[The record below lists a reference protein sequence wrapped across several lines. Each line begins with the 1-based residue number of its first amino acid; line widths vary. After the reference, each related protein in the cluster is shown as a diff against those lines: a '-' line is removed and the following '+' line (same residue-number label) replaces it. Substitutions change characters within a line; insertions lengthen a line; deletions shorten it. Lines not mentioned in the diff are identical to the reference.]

1 LGREIFL
8 TLTVCNRIW
17 VSVGRDALGTL
28 SAPEQTNDESQK
40 ENFMAK
46 KAKKADKKAPKK
58 GK

>member
-1 LGREIFL
+1 
-8 TLTVCNRIW
+8 
-17 VSVGRDALGTL
+17 VGRDALGTL